1 MAIYV
6 PSDDPDHVAWMDCPD
21 DADVILTLATV
32 DPALG
37 AEHISTSV
45 SDVVVMIRAGAASVV
60 RIDAVGQLLR
70 QALIGVR
77 SAILIDADPDD
88 HTSGLVAGQAAGDDS
103 PEHSLGA
110 LKAVGP

>member
-1 MAIYV
+1 
-6 PSDDPDHVAWMDCPD
+6 
-21 DADVILTLATV
+21 
-32 DPALG
+32 
-37 AEHISTSV
+37 V

-60 RIDAVGQLLR
+60 RIDAVAQLLR

-88 HTSGLVAGQAAGDDS
+88 HSSGLPSARAETGDS
-103 PEHSLGA
+103 SEHTLGT